1 VVVVARPPV
10 GVVVSLP
17 AVVLGGVA
25 LAAVTVAGSVAGV
38 EVRLLGGAVA
48 LAAAVAVVVV
58 VPGVA

>member
-1 VVVVARPPV
+1 V